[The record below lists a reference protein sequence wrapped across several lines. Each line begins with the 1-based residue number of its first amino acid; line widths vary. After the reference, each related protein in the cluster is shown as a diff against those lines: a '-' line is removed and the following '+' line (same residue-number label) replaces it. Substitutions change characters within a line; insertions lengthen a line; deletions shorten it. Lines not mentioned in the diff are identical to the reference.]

1 VFRRISALV
10 VVVVVAGLVGLYF
23 TMRDDTEETGYAAST
38 ATETST
44 TATAPTSSASDTT
57 TTAPP
62 TTSRTTT
69 TTAAPVKPAA
79 ASTRQQLPASDVAA
93 AEDKVFELTNG
104 ERAAHGCPALA
115 ADPRLAKSARA
126 HSSDMA
132 AHNYF
137 SHTSLDG
144 QDFVAREKAAGFPT
158 PGAENIAAG
167 QRTPDDVVKGWM
179 ASPGHRANILNC
191 GLKAL
196 GVGMARGGSYG
207 IYWTQNFG
215 R

>member
-1 VFRRISALV
+1 MVA
-10 VVVVVAGLVGLYF
+10 VVVVAGLVGLYF
-23 TMRDDTEETGYAAST
+23 IMREDTEETGYALPT
-38 ATETST
+38 ATGTST
-44 TATAPTSSASDTT
+44 MTTAPTSSFSDPTT
-57 TTAPP
+57 TEPTTPPP
-62 TTSRTTT
+62 TTGTT
-69 TTAAPVKPAA
+69 TTAAPVKPAPVPKQPQPPP
-79 ASTRQQLPASDVAA
+79 SDASDATDA
-93 AEDKVFELTNG
+93 TAENKVFELTNG
-104 ERAAHGCPALA
+104 ERAAHGCPPLA
-115 ADPRLAKSARA
+115 ADRRLGNSARE

-132 AHNYF
+132 DHNYF

-144 QDFVAREKAAGFPT
+144 RDFVAREKAAGYPT

-167 QRTPDDVVKGWM
+167 QRTADDVVKGWM